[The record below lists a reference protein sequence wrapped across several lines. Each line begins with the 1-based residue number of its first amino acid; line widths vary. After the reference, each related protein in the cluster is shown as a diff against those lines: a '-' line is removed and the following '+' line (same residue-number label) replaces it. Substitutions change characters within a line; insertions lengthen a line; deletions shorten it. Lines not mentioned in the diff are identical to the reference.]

1 MAEAEAGGEIHADPR
16 DENNKPADNDDDN
29 QRSQLMPPEMCQTIL
44 KDEQG
49 FSQNKDRSDQDDYT
63 TEDEETE
70 EESEDFSDEEEDT
83 QNTDNIRKIRKL
95 ANLFA
100 MVKSM
105 KEDANVHTK
114 SKSVSKRR
122 GNSEPVVC
130 DYCPESFVCFAS
142 LNTHSKKEHGV
153 NLLQCTECGKECN
166 SLNLLKVHIKMK
178 HEKRRNEPVVTGRF
192 PCESCNIKY
201 QTESALILHK
211 YKKHGV
217 KLAIICPFC
226 DRVFNRV
233 SNAENLYN
241 HTVKEH
247 KDKKNCPEYTK
258 IVNDFLKFRENSDTF
273 CCKSCNKT
281 FESSYKLKSHQYKV
295 HNEREASF
303 LCDKCDKVFK
313 FRGEL
318 NFHYQKYH
326 SGVTFVCPDCGK
338 SFNHKYN
345 LEIHIKMVHVKN
357 KTLSCDVCGK
367 MFFIPSKLEHHR
379 RTVHEKLKP
388 FQCEFC
394 GFRCAAHGNLNLHRK
409 TQHNAEKLTIAEY
422 NNKHGIVKGKK
433 PGGKS
438 NTQNAISKGI
448 AAQKSK
454 PPSESLEPIK
464 VDIQENAS
472 KTISK
477 SISSH
482 QYSEER
488 KMTIQDDSKSGSVM
502 PSSNTP
508 TQYQY
513 LGPAPL
519 HLQYHPPPAPVSTN
533 TTLPP
538 GHQYVSYPPQSMTR
552 PAAQP
557 QEYYLIPNPMT
568 SIAPWTTLVT
578 TQPSHGPV

>member
-1 MAEAEAGGEIHADPR
+1 MTEDVHCVERSQSYGTPEPR
-16 DENNKPADNDDDN
+16 DVCQPLLQEYSED
-29 QRSQLMPPEMCQTIL
+29 SEQL
-44 KDEQG
+44 
-49 FSQNKDRSDQDDYT
+49 FDRDYE
-63 TEDEETE
+63 EDEDLE
-70 EESEDFSDEEEDT
+70 DEEED
-83 QNTDNIRKIRKL
+83 DEEEDDYREDEEDSGGGSDIDKRSSRRPVVKKMRKL
-95 ANLFA
+95 ASLFA
-100 MVKSM
+100 MVQTMNSL
-105 KEDANVHTK
+105 HQ
-114 SKSVSKRR
+114 SKTRKRKR
-122 GNSEPVVC
+122 GVSEPVVC

-153 NLLQCTECGKECN
+153 NLLQCTECGRDCN

-178 HEKRRNEPVVTGRF
+178 HEKKRNEPVVTGRF
-192 PCESCNIKY
+192 PCETCGIKY

-211 YKKHGV
+211 YKTHNV

-241 HTVKEH
+241 HTMKEH
-247 KDKKNCPEYTK
+247 QDKRTTPEYIN
-258 IVNDFLKFRENSDTF
+258 IVNEFLKFRETSDTF
-273 CCKSCNKT
+273 CCKSCNKS

-326 SGVTFVCPDCGK
+326 SGVIFVCPDCGK
-338 SFNHKYN
+338 TFNHKYN

-409 TQHNAEKLTIAEY
+409 TQHGAEKLTIAEY
-422 NNKHGIVKGKK
+422 NKKHGIVTEKK

-438 NTQNAISKGI
+438 HTQTAIAQGI
-448 AAQKSK
+448 AQQNVSSTDAEVGGYSAKRHTEGLVKAEVHKEEEKCPATMALTVEKTEQLPSYASTSYQQKRA
-454 PPSESLEPIK
+454 ER
-464 VDIQENAS
+464 VDDV
-472 KTISK
+472 
-477 SISSH
+477 SH
-482 QYSEER
+482 
-488 KMTIQDDSKSGSVM
+488 
-502 PSSNTP
+502 
-508 TQYQY
+508 YQY
-513 LGPAPL
+513 LSPAPP
-519 HLQYHPPPAPVSTN
+519 YHAQCHQLAVQPPPAP
-533 TTLPP
+533 PD
-538 GHQYVSYPPQSMTR
+538 
-552 PAAQP
+552 
-557 QEYYLIPNPMT
+557 YYLLPNMSPWQT
-568 SIAPWTTLVT
+568 SVLPAHTN
-578 TQPSHGPV
+578 QH

>member
-1 MAEAEAGGEIHADPR
+1 ME
-16 DENNKPADNDDDN
+16 
-29 QRSQLMPPEMCQTIL
+29 
-44 KDEQG
+44 
-49 FSQNKDRSDQDDYT
+49 
-63 TEDEETE
+63 EETE
-70 EESEDFSDEEEDT
+70 EEFDDISEDEET
-83 QNTDNIRKIRKL
+83 QNTDKIRKIRKL

-105 KEDANVHTK
+105 KEDANVATK
-114 SKSVSKRR
+114 SKSVSTKRR

-130 DYCPESFVCFAS
+130 DYCPETFVCFAS

-247 KDKKNCPEYTK
+247 KDKKNCPEYLK

-273 CCKSCNKT
+273 SCKSCNKT

-318 NFHYQKYH
+318 NFHFQKYH

-422 NNKHGIVKGKK
+422 NKKHGIVTGKK

-438 NTQNAISKGI
+438 NTQNAIARGI
-448 AAQKSK
+448 DAQKKKHST
-454 PPSESLEPIK
+454 ESPAPPIK
-464 VDIQENAS
+464 PENQ
-472 KTISK
+472 KGVKISPK
-477 SISSH
+477 SISST
-482 QYSEER
+482 QYPHNLER
-488 KMTIQDDSKSGSVM
+488 KVIHQDDSKSGGLM
-502 PSSNTP
+502 TSNTQTP
-508 TQYQY
+508 YQY
-513 LGPAPL
+513 IAPAAL
-519 HLQYHPPPAPVSTN
+519 HLQYHQPPAIIFQGSQT
-533 TTLPP
+533 
-538 GHQYVSYPPQSMTR
+538 
-552 PAAQP
+552 
-557 QEYYLIPNPMT
+557 
-568 SIAPWTTLVT
+568 
-578 TQPSHGPV
+578 